1 MNIEDTSNPI
11 SDEEL
16 VRRTQGGDP
25 AAFEI
30 LCDRHLP
37 RVYNRLRT
45 LLPLED
51 VEDVAQ
57 EVFIG
62 AMRSIDRFKG
72 QAKFRTWLNAIVRH
86 KVADFYRQRNRQP
99 ETVPL
104 EGKGD
109 LQVQME
115 GWERRAAVRIVMRR
129 LPSHYQEILLLR
141 FAEGLPFKEI
151 ADTLEIS
158 LDAAKSRY
166 RRAVAAFGQ
175 EWESVDGT
183 QR

>member
-1 MNIEDTSNPI
+1 MNIESTYTSI

-16 VRRTQGGDP
+16 VRRTQGGDS
-25 AAFEI
+25 AAFEA

-57 EVFIG
+57 EVFIA
-62 AMRSIDRFKG
+62 AMRGVERFKG
-72 QAKFRTWLNAIVRH
+72 QSLFRTWLNGIVRH
-86 KVADFYRQRNRQP
+86 KVADYYRRRSRQP

-104 EGKGD
+104 EGKD
-109 LQVQME
+109 NLHAQME

-158 LDAAKSRY
+158 LEAAKSRY